1 MSKIMVAL
9 ITPFTKQNRVDYDA
23 LSHIIERLLQ
33 EGTDG
38 FVVCGTTAE
47 TPTLMEE
54 EKLEILRFVIEK
66 VKHRCEIWMGC
77 GSNCTAS
84 TCSMI
89 RRLNSYD
96 IDGYLLVVPYYNKP
110 SQQGIYQHFAA
121 CAHVSE
127 KPIMLYNIPS
137 RCKVAL
143 AYETLY
149 QLVHD
154 FSNIVALKHA
164 SSDFSIVK
172 NIKRDVSSFLV
183 YSGEDELLDE
193 SIDAGM
199 DGIISVMAHDNL
211 LEMKRFLEEGR
222 TDNVLRKRLKKEAS
236 IVFMEPSPACIKYI
250 LHKKGECENILRL
263 PMTSITKS
271 TKDVID
277 AYYKF

>member
-23 LSHIIERLLQ
+23 LAHIIERLLQ
-33 EGTDG
+33 EGADG

-121 CAHVSE
+121 CAHV
-127 KPIMLYNIPS
+127 
-137 RCKVAL
+137 
-143 AYETLY
+143 
-149 QLVHD
+149 
-154 FSNIVALKHA
+154 
-164 SSDFSIVK
+164 VK
-172 NIKRDVSSFLV
+172 NRSCF
-183 YSGEDELLDE
+183 
-193 SIDAGM
+193 
-199 DGIISVMAHDNL
+199 IIFHLAARWHL
-211 LEMKRFLEEGR
+211 PMKR
-222 TDNVLRKRLKKEAS
+222 
-236 IVFMEPSPACIKYI
+236 YI
-250 LHKKGECENILRL
+250 SSYMIFPIL
-263 PMTSITKS
+263 
-271 TKDVID
+271 
-277 AYYKF
+277 

>member
-1 MSKIMVAL
+1 MMHWL
-9 ITPFTKQNRVDYDA
+9 
-23 LSHIIERLLQ
+23 IERLLQ
-33 EGTDG
+33 EGADG

-164 SSDFSIVK
+164 NSDFSIVE

-222 TDNVLRKRLKKEAS
+222 KDNVLRKRLKKEAS